1 MVNNTYI
8 DLTTFLLF
16 LGDEGLLVDIYY
28 KMTLDNITLLYISCY
43 INILYCITLVFLEYY
58 ILIFNY

>member
-16 LGDEGLLVDIYY
+16 LGDEGLVDIYY
-28 KMTLDNITLLYISCY
+28 KMTLDITLLYISCY
-43 INILYCITLVFLEYY
+43 INILYCITLIFLEYY